1 MIEVLA
7 IAVLWILAGIVYCN
21 ALEWLV
27 HKYVLH
33 RLGKKKDSVW
43 RFHWSHHKSSR
54 QNIFKD
60 CRWKDLPLYEDR
72 EFWGIVGLLIIHI
85 PTAWVSPVFFFT
97 LMWRAFD
104 YYRVHKKAHDN
115 EEWAKKHVPWH
126 WDHHMGPKAA
136 IEANW
141 CVTYPLFDYIMGTRV
156 KYFETKKYY
165 LDFTKRSIKRLREI
179 KNEKVV

>member
-7 IAVLWILAGIVYCN
+7 IAILWILAGIVYCN

-33 RLGKKKDSVW
+33 GFGKKKDSVW

-54 QNIFKD
+54 QNTFKER
-60 CRWKDLPLYEDR
+60 RWDDLPLYEDR

-85 PTAWVSPVFFFT
+85 PTAWISPVFFFT

-104 YYRVHKKAHDN
+104 YYRVNKKVHDK
-115 EEWAKKHVPWH
+115 EEWAKKKVQWY
-126 WDHHMGPKAA
+126 WDDDLGPGKG
-136 IEANW
+136 IEGNW
-141 CVTYPLFDYIMGTRV
+141 CVRCLLL
-156 KYFETKKYY
+156 E
-165 LDFTKRSIKRLREI
+165 
-179 KNEKVV
+179 